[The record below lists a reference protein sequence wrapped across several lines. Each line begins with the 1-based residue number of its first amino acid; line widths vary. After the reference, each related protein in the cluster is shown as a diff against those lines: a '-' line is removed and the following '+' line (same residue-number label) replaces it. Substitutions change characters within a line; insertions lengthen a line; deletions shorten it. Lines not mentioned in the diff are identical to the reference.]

1 MSRAVVRLSID
12 AERAVLAIGA
22 AAGVGVLLAGP
33 RPTGQIAVDAVLVI
47 AAVTGCVW
55 ASASAPWWS
64 LIVLAGL
71 SGLLADPLWAK
82 VAGGV
87 VFVAA
92 LYVGAKM
99 RSQPVPRAVL
109 VGASLVVLATAGD
122 LWKFGISSLIGIG
135 LAVAV
140 AVLGLSRRP
149 SHDRRLAIRTGM
161 VAGGVAVIGVAGLAV
176 AGLTARDD
184 LSAGNTAVREG
195 LRLAKEGEFDAAQAS
210 FEMAALRFREADSAV
225 TMPWAQISRVV
236 PIAAQHRS
244 AADDLAG
251 SAAAATRTLDV
262 EMRQLDLDALQIV
275 DSRIDIDAVVA
286 LREPMLQVQK
296 AIDGLDQA
304 MADSQNGWL
313 VPPVSDR
320 LTDLAIEV
328 DDQQVV
334 GQRALDALDVAPAV
348 LGAEGERVYF
358 VMFTTPAEA
367 RGQGGF
373 MGNYAEITI
382 DQGRIEMTEF
392 GSDEDLNAAGER
404 PRRLVGAPED
414 WLARYGP
421 FGFAMGADKLV
432 GEVPWKNIT
441 MSPNF
446 PATAQVVAEL
456 YPQSGGKEI
465 DGVISLDVFAL
476 EQLVGLVGPLEITGA
491 PEPLTTDNT
500 SQFLLFDQYSAEN
513 SEARSDML
521 EQVARGTVERLLMGA
536 PPDPLD
542 LAKAMAPMVEQR
554 RVYAWSANEREQSVV
569 TAANADGELLDEWA
583 PGSDGLSVA
592 VVNASGNKIES
603 FLERNYQ
610 YDVELHADGTV
621 QGTLMLR
628 FANESPEVGYPG
640 IVISNSVGLPDGWS
654 RIYVTVFSAM
664 QLCGADLGG
673 EPALLQQ
680 YEENGV
686 RTYSTFLDLPP
697 SGSAELRLD
706 LAGVVEGDE
715 YKLQVEPQPLVNDE
729 GWEFGGA
736 LRSADVPAATTR
748 PFKLAAQMPD
758 ELQYDDSRT
767 LTCT

>member
-1 MSRAVVRLSID
+1 MSRAVVRLSIG

-47 AAVTGCVW
+47 AAVTACVW

-122 LWKFGISSLIGIG
+122 VWRFGISSLIGIG

-161 VAGGVAVIGVAGLAV
+161 VAGGVAVLGVAGLAV
-176 AGLTARDD
+176 AGYTARDD

-210 FEMAALRFREADSAV
+210 FEVAALRFREADSAV

-275 DSRIDIDAVVA
+275 DSRIDIDAVMA

-313 VPPVSDR
+313 LPPVADR
-320 LTDLAIEV
+320 LTDLATEV

-334 GQRALDALDVAPAV
+334 GQRALDALAVAPAV

-404 PRRLVGAPED
+404 PRKLVDAPED

-421 FGFAMGADKLV
+421 FGFADGPRQSGRRRPVVEHHD
-432 GEVPWKNIT
+432 
-441 MSPNF
+441 
-446 PATAQVVAEL
+446 VAEL
-456 YPQSGGKEI
+456 PGDRTSGGRAVPAERRQGDRRRDQPRRVRPRTAGRPGRTAGDRRRPRAA
-465 DGVISLDVFAL
+465 DGGEHVAVPAVRPVLRR
-476 EQLVGLVGPLEITGA
+476 EPRGPQRHARAGRPRHDRTL
-491 PEPLTTDNT
+491 LT
-500 SQFLLFDQYSAEN
+500 
-513 SEARSDML
+513 
-521 EQVARGTVERLLMGA
+521 GA

-554 RVYAWSANEREQSVV
+554 RVYAWSANEQEQVGRGCRKCGRR
-569 TAANADGELLDEWA
+569 AA
-583 PGSDGLSVA
+583 
-592 VVNASGNKIES
+592 
-603 FLERNYQ
+603 R
-610 YDVELHADGTV
+610 
-621 QGTLMLR
+621 
-628 FANESPEVGYPG
+628 
-640 IVISNSVGLPDGWS
+640 
-654 RIYVTVFSAM
+654 
-664 QLCGADLGG
+664 
-673 EPALLQQ
+673 
-680 YEENGV
+680 
-686 RTYSTFLDLPP
+686 
-697 SGSAELRLD
+697 
-706 LAGVVEGDE
+706 
-715 YKLQVEPQPLVNDE
+715 
-729 GWEFGGA
+729 
-736 LRSADVPAATTR
+736 
-748 PFKLAAQMPD
+748 
-758 ELQYDDSRT
+758 
-767 LTCT
+767 